1 MGKHLILA
9 WSVVTIDNVVR
20 DRLNPAQLVI
30 LSSLGQ
36 AKSQA
41 RFLRTNTGLQAEP
54 SNRGN

>member
-20 DRLNPAQLVI
+20 DRLNPAQLAI
-30 LSSLGQ
+30 LTSLGQ

-41 RFLRTNTGLQAEP
+41 RFLRTNTGLQPEP